1 MTDWMKSWFTDIF
14 SNEVFTKIAEI
25 LKLDPS
31 SGELS
36 FAWQAA
42 ERVYNNVMVPIAL
55 GLLVI
60 WFLVN
65 LMEKSSSEQITIE
78 QFLMLFV
85 KLIAAKFIIDN
96 GFQIFADLWSLGISV
111 IDDVG
116 DAFTHNA
123 NGLAFD
129 YHALWKDI
137 TGHEWNEKLPILT
150 SLGLM
155 CQLLLPWIASKIMIA
170 CVYFICY
177 SRLLEM
183 LVRMLA
189 TPIAVSDF
197 VTEGLHGA
205 GWRYMKN
212 FLAICLQ
219 GMIIVAIG
227 QLYPLVM
234 AGVLT
239 TSGGFWTVV
248 LKYLAFSFAAIA
260 LMFKS
265 LSLSK
270 ELVGTA

>member
-1 MTDWMKSWFTDIF
+1 MTEWMQSWFKDIF
-14 SNEVFTKIAEI
+14 ANDVFEKIAGI
-25 LKLDPS
+25 LKLNPS
-31 SGELS
+31 EGELS
-36 FAWQAA
+36 AAWNGA
-42 ERVYNNVMVPIAL
+42 EVVYNNVMVPIAL
-55 GLLVI
+55 GLMII
-60 WFLVN
+60 WFLVA
-65 LMEKSSSEQITIE
+65 LMEKSSSEQVTIE
-78 QFLMLFV
+78 QFLLLFV

-96 GFQIFADLWSLGISV
+96 GFQIFAQLWGLGISI
-111 IDDVG
+111 IDEVGGAFADEDVLTFNYKDLWFNLTGVPWG
-116 DAFTHNA
+116 D
-123 NGLAFD
+123 
-129 YHALWKDI
+129 
-137 TGHEWNEKLPILT
+137 KLPLMT
-150 SLGLM
+150 SLGLL
-155 CQLLLPWIASKIMIA
+155 CQLLIPWLASKIMIA

-197 VTEGLHGA
+197 ITEGLHGS
-205 GWRYMKN
+205 GWRYIKN

-219 GMIIVAIG
+219 GMIIIAIG

-234 AGVLT
+234 AGVLS
-239 TSGGFWTVV
+239 TSGSFWTVV